1 MTSVFDDQRRTPS
14 WLFMGPDDGLRK
26 RISRRLGSTD
36 SMLSVSDDE
45 CLPGTSTP
53 SGLSKGSFL
62 KSWLPMLS
70 PKKQQADDS
79 LCDSGFQD
87 TLLTSSDISEA
98 RNECPEVTLA
108 EKEPRRSSNL
118 LTCALPLAA
127 TFVVFG
133 ALGFGLMMMIN
144 KEAVEVDH
152 QLNGKYKSMQFARER
167 IQTGSNE
174 EGDVDDNF
182 VDEVLD
188 GNMLHMDYPDDPQF
202 RPNSQGFVP
211 EEYYFDNSNTHDVIT
226 DAKQDQDD
234 LIDYPD
240 DPQFRAAFV

>member
-1 MTSVFDDQRRTPS
+1 MT
-14 WLFMGPDDGLRK
+14 L
-26 RISRRLGSTD
+26 
-36 SMLSVSDDE
+36 
-45 CLPGTSTP
+45 
-53 SGLSKGSFL
+53 
-62 KSWLPMLS
+62 
-70 PKKQQADDS
+70 
-79 LCDSGFQD
+79 QD
-87 TLLTSSDISEA
+87 TLLTSSDTSET
-98 RNECPEVTLA
+98 RNECPEVTLP
-108 EKEPRRSSNL
+108 EKEPRQSSNL

-174 EGDVDDNF
+174 EGDVEDEDNY

-188 GNMLHMDYPDDPQF
+188 SNMQSMDYPDDPQF
-202 RPNSQGFVP
+202 RPNSPEFVD
-211 EEYYFDNSNTHDVIT
+211 EEYYFDKSNTNDVNP
-226 DAKQDQDD
+226 DVKQDQDD

-240 DPQFRAAFV
+240 DPQFRAAADHP

>member
-26 RISRRLGSTD
+26 RRLGSTD

-53 SGLSKGSFL
+53 SGPSKGSFL

-87 TLLTSSDISEA
+87 TLLSSDISEA
-98 RNECPEVTLA
+98 RNECPEVTLPVP
-108 EKEPRRSSNL
+108 EKAPRQSSNL

-174 EGDVDDNF
+174 EGDVEDNY
-182 VDEVLD
+182 VDEVFD
-188 GNMLHMDYPDDPQF
+188 GNVLNMDYPDDPNF
-202 RPNSQGFVP
+202 RPNSQGFVA
-211 EEYYFDNSNTHDVIT
+211 EENYFDNSHTNDVNP

>member
-26 RISRRLGSTD
+26 RRSGSTD

-62 KSWLPMLS
+62 KSWLPLLS
-70 PKKQQADDS
+70 PKKQLSNDS

-87 TLLTSSDISEA
+87 TLLTSSDTSET
-98 RNECPEVTLA
+98 RNECPEVTLP
-108 EKEPRRSSNL
+108 EKEPRQSSNL

-174 EGDVDDNF
+174 EGDVDDNY

-202 RPNSQGFVP
+202 RPNSPEFVA
-211 EEYYFDNSNTHDVIT
+211 EVNYFDNSNINDVNP

-234 LIDYPD
+234 LFDYPD
-240 DPQFRAAFV
+240 DPQFRATFV

>member
-1 MTSVFDDQRRTPS
+1 M
-14 WLFMGPDDGLRK
+14 
-26 RISRRLGSTD
+26 
-36 SMLSVSDDE
+36 
-45 CLPGTSTP
+45 
-53 SGLSKGSFL
+53 
-62 KSWLPMLS
+62 
-70 PKKQQADDS
+70 
-79 LCDSGFQD
+79 
-87 TLLTSSDISEA
+87 LTSSDISEA
-98 RNECPEVTLA
+98 RNECPEVTLP
-108 EKEPRRSSNL
+108 EKEPRQSSNL
-118 LTCALPLAA
+118 LSCALPLAA

-174 EGDVDDNF
+174 EGDVEDEDNY

-188 GNMLHMDYPDDPQF
+188 SNMQSMDYPDDPQF
-202 RPNSQGFVP
+202 RPNSPEFVV
-211 EEYYFDNSNTHDVIT
+211 EEYYFDNSNTNDVNP

>member
-1 MTSVFDDQRRTPS
+1 M
-14 WLFMGPDDGLRK
+14 
-26 RISRRLGSTD
+26 
-36 SMLSVSDDE
+36 
-45 CLPGTSTP
+45 
-53 SGLSKGSFL
+53 
-62 KSWLPMLS
+62 
-70 PKKQQADDS
+70 
-79 LCDSGFQD
+79 
-87 TLLTSSDISEA
+87 LTSSDISEA
-98 RNECPEVTLA
+98 RNECPEVTLP
-108 EKEPRRSSNL
+108 EKEPRQSSNL
-118 LTCALPLAA
+118 LSCALPLAA

-174 EGDVDDNF
+174 EGDVEDEDNY

-188 GNMLHMDYPDDPQF
+188 SNMQSMDYPDDPQF

-211 EEYYFDNSNTHDVIT
+211 EEYYSNTHDVIP

>member
-14 WLFMGPDDGLRK
+14 WLFMGPNDGLRK
-26 RISRRLGSTD
+26 RRSGSTD
-36 SMLSVSDDE
+36 SMPSVSDDE

-53 SGLSKGSFL
+53 SGPSKGSFL

-70 PKKQQADDS
+70 PKKQQSNDS
-79 LCDSGFQD
+79 LCDSGFQES
-87 TLLTSSDISEA
+87 LLSNDDSEA
-98 RNECPEVTLA
+98 RNECSEMTLQ
-108 EKEPRRSSNL
+108 EKEPRQSSNL
-118 LTCALPLAA
+118 LACALPVAA
-127 TFVVFG
+127 MLVIFG

-144 KEAVEVDH
+144 KEAVEVDN

-174 EGDVDDNF
+174 EGDG
-182 VDEVLD
+182 VLD
-188 GNMLHMDYPDDPQF
+188 GNMLNMDYPDDPKF
-202 RPNSQGFVP
+202 RPNSQGFVA
-211 EEYYFDNSNTHDVIT
+211 EENSFDNSNNDVNP
-226 DAKQDQDD
+226 DATQVQDD

>member
-1 MTSVFDDQRRTPS
+1 M
-14 WLFMGPDDGLRK
+14 
-26 RISRRLGSTD
+26 
-36 SMLSVSDDE
+36 
-45 CLPGTSTP
+45 
-53 SGLSKGSFL
+53 
-62 KSWLPMLS
+62 
-70 PKKQQADDS
+70 
-79 LCDSGFQD
+79 
-87 TLLTSSDISEA
+87 LTSSDISEA

-108 EKEPRRSSNL
+108 EKEPRQSSYL

-174 EGDVDDNF
+174 EGDVEDNY
-182 VDEVLD
+182 VDEVFD
-188 GNMLHMDYPDDPQF
+188 GNVLNMDYPDDPNF
-202 RPNSQGFVP
+202 RPNSQGFVA
-211 EEYYFDNSNTHDVIT
+211 EENYFDNSHTNDVNP